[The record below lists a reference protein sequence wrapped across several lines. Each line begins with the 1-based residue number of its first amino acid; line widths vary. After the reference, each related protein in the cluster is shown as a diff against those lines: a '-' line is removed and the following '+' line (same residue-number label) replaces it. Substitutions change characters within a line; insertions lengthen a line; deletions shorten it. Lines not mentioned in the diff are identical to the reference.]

1 MDRVFYRHKSYVAK
15 RAGKSMAVI
24 GPVNSDTDLNRV
36 NKVYKGL
43 RELDGVGDKLV
54 TNASETIDEV
64 LYGEY
69 GVWKG
74 SDQS

>member
-1 MDRVFYRHKSYVAK
+1 
-15 RAGKSMAVI
+15 MAVI
-24 GPVNSDTDLNRV
+24 GPVNSDTDSNHV
-36 NKVYKGL
+36 SKVHKGL
-43 RELDGVGDKLV
+43 RELDGVGDKSV

-64 LYGEY
+64 LYGEN